1 MFKHILVPV
10 SRVKEVRNALEI
22 AANMTTGTL
31 TLLHVIELVQDMSKE
46 EFSQFYRTLEAQ
58 AEEDLKTAEDAY
70 LDQGVDLRTKII
82 FGPRVRTILD
92 YAEANN
98 VDLILLQSH
107 PIDISDPTRG
117 WGTISYRVALLAQ
130 CPVML
135 VK

>member
-22 AANMTTGTL
+22 AANMTSGTV

-46 EFSQFYRTLEAQ
+46 EFGEFYRTLESQ
-58 AEEDLKTAEDAY
+58 VEEDLKTAEATY
-70 LDQGVDLRTKII
+70 LDQGIDLRTKII
-82 FGPRVRTILD
+82 FGQRVRNILD
-92 YAEANN
+92 YAEANG

-107 PIDISDPTRG
+107 PIDLTDPTRG
-117 WGTISYRVALLAQ
+117 WGTISYRVAILAQ